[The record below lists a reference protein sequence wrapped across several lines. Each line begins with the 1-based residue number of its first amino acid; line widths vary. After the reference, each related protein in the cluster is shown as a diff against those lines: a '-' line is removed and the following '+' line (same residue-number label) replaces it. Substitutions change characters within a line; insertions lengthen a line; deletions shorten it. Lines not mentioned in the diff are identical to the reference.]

1 MTTLSVHVE
10 SLQRQIDDLDERLRD
25 QRLKDHERHDL
36 QVERR
41 NLGRSLF
48 HCYAY
53 LLKRAA

>member
-1 MTTLSVHVE
+1 MSALSVHVE
-10 SLQRQIDDLDERLRD
+10 SLQSRIDDLDERLRD

-41 NLGRSLF
+41 NLVRSLF

>member
-10 SLQRQIDDLDERLRD
+10 ALQRQIDDLDERLRD

-41 NLGRSLF
+41 SLVRSLF

-53 LLKRAA
+53 LLKGAA